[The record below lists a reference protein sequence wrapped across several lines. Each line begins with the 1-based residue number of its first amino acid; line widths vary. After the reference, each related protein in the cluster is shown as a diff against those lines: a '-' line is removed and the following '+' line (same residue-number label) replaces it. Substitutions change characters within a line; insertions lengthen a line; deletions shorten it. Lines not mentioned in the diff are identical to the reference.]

1 MELDICC
8 PKECSLETFYS
19 ISKQIKIIEKY
30 GLIKES
36 LIVFNYD
43 DSWIASKSILTFFN
57 FEYPT
62 QLENEVHSTI
72 KHNTLYVTKTHV
84 KYVLKT
90 LYGEKYPEYFI

>member
-1 MELDICC
+1 MEKKIYFKKCL
-8 PKECSLETFYS
+8 PETFYS
-19 ISKQIKIIEKY
+19 ISKQLQIIEKHE
-30 GLIKES
+30 LIKES

-43 DSWIASKSILTFFN
+43 GCIASKSILTFFN

-62 QLENEVHSTI
+62 LLENEIYSI
-72 KHNTLYVTKTHV
+72 INHNTPYVTKTHV